1 MIVHD
6 FPFPAKLVRIDTHNF
21 CLMLVLVIPKLS
33 SFFFSL
39 TLLIVPEMLL
49 GLFAVN
55 WVPEG
60 LKKSK
65 NFWASVQ
72 AGVGDTAQGTSYMP
86 PALKLCHNFT
96 MKVKD
101 MPHMVDFF
109 YNLAVPCL
117 VFNIY
122 SQIREAFAYNFF
134 FAL

>member
-1 MIVHD
+1 
-6 FPFPAKLVRIDTHNF
+6 
-21 CLMLVLVIPKLS
+21 
-33 SFFFSL
+33 
-39 TLLIVPEMLL
+39 MLL

-72 AGVGDTAQGTSYMP
+72 AGAGDTAQGTSSMP
-86 PALKLCHNFT
+86 PALKLWCHNFT

-101 MPHMVDFF
+101 MPDMVDFF

>member
-1 MIVHD
+1 
-6 FPFPAKLVRIDTHNF
+6 
-21 CLMLVLVIPKLS
+21 MLQ
-33 SFFFSL
+33 
-39 TLLIVPEMLL
+39 

-55 WVPEG
+55 GVAEG

-65 NFWASVQ
+65 NLWASVQ
-72 AGVGDTAQGTSYMP
+72 AGVGDTAQGTSNMP
-86 PALKLCHNFT
+86 PALKLRCHNFT

-117 VFNIY
+117 VFNIC
-122 SQIREAFAYNFF
+122 SQIGEAFAYNFF